1 MTTRINKSNIVQV
14 WMQVWWKCNSNQK
27 LQNDKCLLK
36 CKNSKEHCVCKNVY
50 FWNPATS
57 SCKNGKYARNI
68 IGDSV
73 VICDEIIDMT
83 KPIPT
88 KSTSIKNVSTKYM
101 SIKIFLTKRASTNFY
116 MLLAFSFVTTGI
128 LIAVSVYCYLV

>member
-1 MTTRINKSNIVQV
+1 MCKS
-14 WMQVWWKCNSNQK
+14 
-27 LQNDKCLLK
+27 
-36 CKNSKEHCVCKNVY
+36 VY
-50 FWNPATS
+50 FWNPPTS
-57 SCKNGKYARNI
+57 SCKNGKYARNN

-88 KSTSIKNVSTKYM
+88 KSTSIKNVPTKCM
-101 SIKIFLTKRASTNFY
+101 SKIFLTKRASTHFY
-116 MLLAFSFVTTGI
+116 MLLAFSFITTGI

>member
-27 LQNDKCLLK
+27 LQNDKCLFK
-36 CKNSKEHCVCKNVY
+36 CKNSKEHCVCKSVY

-57 SCKNGKYARNI
+57 SCKNGKYARNN

-88 KSTSIKNVSTKYM
+88 KV
-101 SIKIFLTKRASTNFY
+101 LQ
-116 MLLAFSFVTTGI
+116 
-128 LIAVSVYCYLV
+128 

>member
-1 MTTRINKSNIVQV
+1 M
-14 WMQVWWKCNSNQK
+14 
-27 LQNDKCLLK
+27 
-36 CKNSKEHCVCKNVY
+36 CKNVY

-116 MLLAFSFVTTGI
+116 VTSFFI
-128 LIAVSVYCYLV
+128 CYHRNIDSS